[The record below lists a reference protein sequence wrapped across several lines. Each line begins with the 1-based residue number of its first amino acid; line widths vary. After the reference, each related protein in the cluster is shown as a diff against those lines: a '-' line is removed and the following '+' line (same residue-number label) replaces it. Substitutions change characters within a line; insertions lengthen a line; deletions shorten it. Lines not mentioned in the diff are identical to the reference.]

1 MAVDHETLLG
11 WLTRLKLTAIRDQ
24 LDNLLD
30 EAAEKKLTL
39 REALAMLVEREVS
52 RKDER
57 RIEMALKIARFPMVR
72 ELADF
77 DFKAQPS
84 VDRRQVREL
93 ATSRWVAHGDAL
105 LVLGPPGVGKTHLAV
120 ALGREAIRQSYSTLF
135 TTAQALMAALVKA
148 NSEGRLEDRLTFYA
162 KPRLLVCDELGYL
175 PFEAHAAHL
184 FFQLVSRRYE
194 RGSMLITSNR
204 SVGEWGEVFGDA
216 VVATAILDRLLMDT
230 PRFRGGGD
238 RLEVE
243 LVYEKEEFANYY
255 GGLSKAETRGLD
267 RGQRTFTQAFP
278 ELKVRWIR
286 PLGSAG
292 GPTPWRLRLG
302 SRMSYHEITPNA
314 EAGNILAEQDP
325 LGADGGPLAQ
335 AGAALRYDT
344 RDNYNDSS
352 SGLLEELVVQYTLGA
367 GGDYNGLQA
376 RLEHRHFASLL
387 PGLVAAHRIALD
399 WTAGDLPFF
408 EELALGGSST
418 VRGLPKARDRGE
430 TRVLLNGELR
440 WRGVRLSSAQNIHL
454 GGLLFADAGQ
464 IFAGGEWRR
473 GAGLGLRFLW
483 QSTIVRADHG
493 FSGGGSGLYIT
504 FSQLF

>member
-1 MAVDHETLLG
+1 MVLSRRGGEGRAPVAAGLLCAAAGLLLLRPAPADAGAAHESTG
-11 WLTRLKLTAIRDQ
+11 WRPTAIPLLNFSSDDGTGYGLRANLYEYDGRTVPYRRKYSAQ
-24 LDNLLD
+24 L
-30 EAAEKKLTL
+30 
-39 REALAMLVEREVS
+39 
-52 RKDER
+52 
-57 RIEMALKIARFPMVR
+57 F
-72 ELADF
+72 
-77 DFKAQPS
+77 
-84 VDRRQVREL
+84 
-93 ATSRWVAHGDAL
+93 
-105 LVLGPPGVGKTHLAV
+105 
-120 ALGREAIRQSYSTLF
+120 F
-135 TTAQALMAALVKA
+135 TTGGKWV
-148 NSEGRLEDRLTFYA
+148 
-162 KPRLLVCDELGYL
+162 
-175 PFEAHAAHL
+175 H
-184 FFQLVSRRYE
+184 
-194 RGSMLITSNR
+194 
-204 SVGEWGEVFGDA
+204 
-216 VVATAILDRLLMDT
+216 RLLMDT

-302 SRMSYHEITPNA
+302 SRLSYHEITPNA
-314 EAGNILAEQDP
+314 DAGNILAEQDP

-335 AGAALRYDT
+335 ASAALRYDT

-352 SGLLEELVVQYTLGA
+352 AGLLEELVVQYTLGA

-399 WTAGDLPFF
+399 WTAGDLPFY

-464 IFAGGEWRR
+464 IFAGGEWPAGGDWRR

>member
-1 MAVDHETLLG
+1 MKAAPRWPRGSSAPRPACCCSGPPPPTPAPPTRAPG
-11 WLTRLKLTAIRDQ
+11 WRPTAIPLWNYSSDDGTGYGLRANLYEYDGRTVPYRRKYSAQ
-24 LDNLLD
+24 L
-30 EAAEKKLTL
+30 
-39 REALAMLVEREVS
+39 
-52 RKDER
+52 
-57 RIEMALKIARFPMVR
+57 F
-72 ELADF
+72 
-77 DFKAQPS
+77 
-84 VDRRQVREL
+84 
-93 ATSRWVAHGDAL
+93 
-105 LVLGPPGVGKTHLAV
+105 
-120 ALGREAIRQSYSTLF
+120 F
-135 TTAQALMAALVKA
+135 TTGGKWV
-148 NSEGRLEDRLTFYA
+148 
-162 KPRLLVCDELGYL
+162 
-175 PFEAHAAHL
+175 H
-184 FFQLVSRRYE
+184 
-194 RGSMLITSNR
+194 
-204 SVGEWGEVFGDA
+204 
-216 VVATAILDRLLMDT
+216 RLLMDT

-255 GGLSKAETRGLD
+255 GGLSKEETRGLD
-267 RGQRTFTQAFP
+267 RDQRTFSQAFP

-302 SRMSYHEITPNA
+302 SRLSYHEITPNA

-352 SGLLEELVVQYTLGA
+352 SGLLEELVVQYTFGA

-387 PGLVAAHRIALD
+387 PGVVAAHRIALD
-399 WTAGDLPFF
+399 WTAGDLPFY

-464 IFAGGEWRR
+464 IFAGGEWPAAGDWRR

-493 FSGGGSGLYIT
+493 FSGGGSGIYIT